1 MFNAATKTIAGV
13 MLAAL
18 VACSGDNEKKLA
30 QALYDQAEE
39 AIDAAHYSTAVML
52 IDSLKTTYPR
62 QIDIRRRALHLTAR
76 AGEGLALQRLQS
88 ADSLLAAITAESE
101 AMKDQIKQ
109 VDNPVEKYY
118 VAASAKPAEF
128 IGSDGLQ
135 ARLSP
140 DGQLYIISS
149 LGSRKVKS
157 TAVAV
162 ESTGERAETSSVAHD
177 GERNDRSMGAE
188 VITFMGVECDSLANF
203 IAAHAAD
210 PITLT
215 FMGEKN
221 YSMTLPKSQA
231 EEIAVVTRYA
241 TLLRRGRAAVVEKEK
256 QQRILDTARSQ
267 AARTFTEEAPAE

>member
-1 MFNAATKTIAGV
+1 

-101 AMKDQIKQ
+101 AMRDQIKQ

-256 QQRILDTARSQ
+256 QQRILDTTRSQ

>member
-1 MFNAATKTIAGV
+1 

-88 ADSLLAAITAESE
+88 ADSLLAAVTAESE
-101 AMKDQIKQ
+101 AMRDQIKQ

-241 TLLRRGRAAVVEKEK
+241 TLLGRGRAAVVEKEK

>member
-101 AMKDQIKQ
+101 AMRDQIKQ

-256 QQRILDTARSQ
+256 QQRILDTTRSQ

>member
-1 MFNAATKTIAGV
+1 

-101 AMKDQIKQ
+101 AMRDQIKQ

-177 GERNDRSMGAE
+177 GERNDRTMGAE

>member
-39 AIDAAHYSTAVML
+39 AIDAAHYSTAVLL

-88 ADSLLAAITAESE
+88 ADSLLAAVTAESE
-101 AMKDQIKQ
+101 AMRDQIKQ

>member
-101 AMKDQIKQ
+101 AMRDQIKQ

-177 GERNDRSMGAE
+177 GERNDRTMGAE

>member
-101 AMKDQIKQ
+101 AMRDQIKQ

>member
-101 AMKDQIKQ
+101 AMRDQIKQ

-177 GERNDRSMGAE
+177 GERNDRSMCAE